1 MERRL
6 IFVKQEVI
14 LKLMGLLTLLSSY
27 TTVSS
32 IKQWEN
38 RPFQE

>member
-1 MERRL
+1 
-6 IFVKQEVI
+6 
-14 LKLMGLLTLLSSY
+14 MGLLTLLSSY

-38 RPFQE
+38 RPLSGIKQNSSSMMM